1 MNFARAWLS
10 RLISLGTVSPYKQP
24 KDRLQAARE
33 NLAASLKPDP
43 DYRRGRLAHLSSER
57 VQRYWEN
64 VEGLLG

>member
-43 DYRRGRLAHLSSER
+43 DYRRHCWSIRALTQALRAKGIVR
-57 VQRYWEN
+57 
-64 VEGLLG
+64 